1 MPPKTIDVRIDEAG
15 RVVTADRRVHADR
28 NQMDKVHFKPAPGK
42 TIRIDFSPYLAG
54 SPFATPTFDV
64 PPNGVQD
71 VVKSAVPGPHK
82 YDVYDLTAGGETLTD
97 DPEVVIE

>member
-1 MPPKTIDVRIDEAG
+1 MPPRTIDVRIDDVG

-42 TIRIDFSPYLAG
+42 KVRIDFSPYLAG

-64 PPNGVQD
+64 PPSGVQD
-71 VVKSAVPGPHK
+71 VVGRSGTYK
-82 YDVYDLTAGGETLTD
+82 YDVYDLTAGGAKLTD